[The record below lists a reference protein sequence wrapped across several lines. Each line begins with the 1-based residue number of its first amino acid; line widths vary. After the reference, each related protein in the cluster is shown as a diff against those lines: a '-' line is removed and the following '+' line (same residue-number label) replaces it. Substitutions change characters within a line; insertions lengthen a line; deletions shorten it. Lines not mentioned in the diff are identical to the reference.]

1 VWLEHVVVVVV
12 DADSNRS
19 STPRRGV
26 FHHTRP
32 ATRTRHLTRDVTMSS
47 SSAMTTAY
55 SVMTASATTTVMEAA
70 LEPAL
75 KLLADHLIALDKRLH
90 DARPSYVL
98 IGAGVSATV
107 AIQAFYYLLDLRKKC
122 RTKGALWLFFESVK
136 ALPIVKGLIAAER
149 GKMIAEMDVDMSKKL
164 AKEPPRLTSLPAK
177 GVSVDAVLLEAA
189 QRKRKDLEWTPAGS
203 LMSGAVY
210 MADDDHFKMLS
221 SVYASFAHSNPL
233 HGDAFPAVVRME
245 NEVVNMTATMLG
257 CSPAGPNPNVCGL
270 MTSGGTES
278 ILTAIRATRD
288 YSRDVR
294 GIKAPEMIVA
304 ISAHA
309 AVYKA
314 ADYFGIELVRV
325 GVDARFRMDVD
336 AVRRAITG
344 NTILIYA
351 STPGYP
357 HGAVDDVQALAAIA
371 KKRKCCLHV
380 DACLGGF
387 VLPFASS
394 IKPFDFRVDGVTS
407 MSVDTHK
414 YGLAQKGSSVVLY
427 NSAALRQYQYTAV
440 MDWSGGLYISPSQAG
455 SRSGGLIAQTWAA
468 LMHMGREGYQR
479 VADAVIAG
487 ARELRAGLSEI
498 DGLKVLGEDVSMVVA
513 WGSSDPALN
522 IYTVNDVMV
531 KKGWHLSVLQA
542 PPALHMCLTSANV
555 ASVRQLC
562 GDLAAA
568 VKETRALG
576 KGKVDGGKAPI
587 YGLAGGLPDRGTVGD
602 ILKDVQDLMLK
613 HV

>member
-1 VWLEHVVVVVV
+1 
-12 DADSNRS
+12 
-19 STPRRGV
+19 
-26 FHHTRP
+26 
-32 ATRTRHLTRDVTMSS
+32 
-47 SSAMTTAY
+47 
-55 SVMTASATTTVMEAA
+55 
-70 LEPAL
+70 
-75 KLLADHLIALDKRLH
+75 
-90 DARPSYVL
+90 
-98 IGAGVSATV
+98 
-107 AIQAFYYLLDLRKKC
+107 
-122 RTKGALWLFFESVK
+122 
-136 ALPIVKGLIAAER
+136 
-149 GKMIAEMDVDMSKKL
+149 
-164 AKEPPRLTSLPAK
+164 
-177 GVSVDAVLLEAA
+177 
-189 QRKRKDLEWTPAGS
+189 
-203 LMSGAVY
+203 
-210 MADDDHFKMLS
+210 
-221 SVYASFAHSNPL
+221 
-233 HGDAFPAVVRME
+233 
-245 NEVVNMTATMLG
+245 
-257 CSPAGPNPNVCGL
+257 
-270 MTSGGTES
+270 
-278 ILTAIRATRD
+278 
-288 YSRDVR
+288 
-294 GIKAPEMIVA
+294 MIVA

-325 GVDARFRMDVD
+325 GVDENFRMDIN
-336 AVRRAITG
+336 AVRRAVNG

-371 KKRKCCLHV
+371 KRRTCCLHV

-487 ARELRAGLSEI
+487 ARERRAGLSEI

-513 WGSSDPALN
+513 WGSSDPSLN

-562 GDLAAA
+562 VDLAIA

>member
-1 VWLEHVVVVVV
+1 
-12 DADSNRS
+12 
-19 STPRRGV
+19 
-26 FHHTRP
+26 
-32 ATRTRHLTRDVTMSS
+32 
-47 SSAMTTAY
+47 
-55 SVMTASATTTVMEAA
+55 
-70 LEPAL
+70 
-75 KLLADHLIALDKRLH
+75 
-90 DARPSYVL
+90 
-98 IGAGVSATV
+98 
-107 AIQAFYYLLDLRKKC
+107 
-122 RTKGALWLFFESVK
+122 
-136 ALPIVKGLIAAER
+136 
-149 GKMIAEMDVDMSKKL
+149 
-164 AKEPPRLTSLPAK
+164 
-177 GVSVDAVLLEAA
+177 
-189 QRKRKDLEWTPAGS
+189 
-203 LMSGAVY
+203 
-210 MADDDHFKMLS
+210 
-221 SVYASFAHSNPL
+221 
-233 HGDAFPAVVRME
+233 
-245 NEVVNMTATMLG
+245 
-257 CSPAGPNPNVCGL
+257 
-270 MTSGGTES
+270 
-278 ILTAIRATRD
+278 
-288 YSRDVR
+288 
-294 GIKAPEMIVA
+294 MIVA

-325 GVDARFRMDVD
+325 GVDENFRMDIN
-336 AVRRAITG
+336 AVRRAVNG

-371 KKRKCCLHV
+371 KRRKCCLHV

-468 LMHMGREGYQR
+468 LMRMGREGYQR
-479 VADAVIAG
+479 VADDVIAG
-487 ARELRAGLSEI
+487 ANELRAGLSEI

-513 WGSSDPALN
+513 WGSSDPSLN